1 MSTAPRHAALI
12 LAAGGSRRLGTPK
25 QLLLVN
31 GQPLVRRAALAAL
44 ATHPVRTAV
53 VLGAESSTVATAL
66 AGLTIES
73 VYCDDWQE
81 GMGASLR
88 AGVRILQP
96 HCDGLLVVLCDQ
108 PALTAAHLQH
118 LLDAWRAAPERAVA
132 SFYAGTAGV
141 PALLPARWFARLL
154 ELHGDA
160 GARTLLRVRSAEV
173 VTVAA
178 PELERDI
185 DRPQD
190 LPDRAR

>member
-1 MSTAPRHAALI
+1 LSTATRHAALI
-12 LAAGGSRRLGTPK
+12 LAAGTSSRLGRPK
-25 QLLLVN
+25 QLLAVD

-44 ATHPVRTAV
+44 ATHPVRAAV
-53 VLGAESSTVATAL
+53 VLGAEATAVSAAL
-66 AGLTIES
+66 AGLRIES
-73 VYCDDWQE
+73 IYCDDWQE

-108 PALTAAHLQH
+108 PALSAAHLQH
-118 LLDAWRAAPERAVA
+118 LVDAWRAAPERAVA
-132 SFYAGTAGV
+132 SRYAATVGV

-154 ELHGDA
+154 ELQGDA
-160 GARTLLRVRSAEV
+160 GARTLLRAQAAEV

-185 DRPQD
+185 DDPQD
-190 LPDRAR
+190 LPDRC